1 MGGKRQGVA
10 YTYAPTP
17 SAWVEYGCYF
27 SLLYSMLAPGL
38 GVEIPLLAGGL
49 NLFLAANCVW
59 QLRSQSKRIYA
70 PIGLLLACALS
81 FLLIQ
86 AVVHDQSLLGDL
98 RGFILGFVQLVLIHS
113 LCLRRGF
120 SLRLPLL
127 LFAIGAMALPFLTF
141 NPGDIERARV
151 DAGVVQGAISHPN
164 GLADWFG
171 FCAFYFTVIGIET
184 RRSKLRVGAWLLAA
198 GCLFVVGLTVSRG
211 AIFAA
216 ALAITFALRGLLK
229 RGFVPVFA
237 LIIVAGVLSLSGV
250 FDAAVFH
257 YSERGMEETGREA
270 LWSDA
275 IERISESPIFGVGAS
290 KVLYTPHNTF
300 LYFALVSGVVP
311 LAFFI
316 AFWIQA
322 GLRSVA
328 GNKEQQNQAFRFPYL
343 LFTLVTATVGDLSFM
358 TIWGCLALAVAAGS
372 GAIFGKE
379 RLVVVRVGNKTRIGV
394 VPAIRSSEQ
403 A

>member
-1 MGGKRQGVA
+1 
-10 YTYAPTP
+10 
-17 SAWVEYGCYF
+17 
-27 SLLYSMLAPGL
+27 MLAPGF
-38 GVEIPLLAGGL
+38 GVEIPFLAGGL
-49 NLFLAANCVW
+49 NVFLAAICVW
-59 QLRSQSKRIYA
+59 QLRSQTKRIYA
-70 PIGLLLACALS
+70 PIGLLLACAFS

-127 LFAIGAMALPFLTF
+127 LFAIGTMALPFLTF

-151 DAGVVQGAISHPN
+151 DAGVIQGAISHPN

-171 FCAFYFTVIGIET
+171 FCAVYFTVIGNET

-211 AIFAA
+211 AIFGA
-216 ALAITFALRGLLK
+216 ALAITFAFRGFLK
-229 RGFVPVFA
+229 RGFVPLFVFVI
-237 LIIVAGVLSLSGV
+237 LAGVLSLSGV
-250 FDAAVFH
+250 FDAAISH
-257 YSERGMEETGREA
+257 YSERGTEETGRTE

-275 IERISESPIFGVGAS
+275 IKQISESPIFGIGAA

-300 LYFALVSGVVP
+300 LYFALLSGILP
-311 LAFFI
+311 LVLFV

-322 GLRSVA
+322 GLSSAA
-328 GNKEQQNQAFRFPYL
+328 GNKEQQHQAFRFPYL
-343 LFTLVTATVGDLSFM
+343 LFTLVTVTVGDLSFM
-358 TIWGCLALAVAAGS
+358 TIWGCLALSVAAGS

-379 RLVVVRVGNKTRIGV
+379 RLVVVRVGNRTRIGV
-394 VPAIRSSEQ
+394 IPAIRPSES
-403 A
+403 ARAR